1 MQIKLSP
8 HHIQTILSEAQAAA
22 KRLHRRLGPA
32 SPGQDDLCQDLL
44 IDLLRRLPAFD
55 PKRGSLGAFSGLI
68 LRNQASRIAMRTMKE
83 RRAQGGT
90 MLSLDAPLSQ
100 VDPRPMSEVLS
111 NRDGLGAW
119 HGQNVDA
126 RLATEHSIDT
136 GRALGCLSPR
146 DRAICAGLAHSS
158 VATLARRGFGSRSAL
173 YRRISNLR
181 FALALHGLGP
191 TWDETGRA

>member
-8 HHIQTILSEAQAAA
+8 QHIQTILSEAQAAA

-32 SPGQDDLCQDLL
+32 SPGQEDLCQDLL

-111 NRDGLGAW
+111 NQDGLGAW
-119 HGQNVDA
+119 QGQCVDA
-126 RLATEHSIDT
+126 RLVTEHSTDT
-136 GRALGCLSPR
+136 GRALGRLSPK
-146 DRAICAGLAHSS
+146 DRAICAGVAHSS
-158 VATLARRGFGSRSAL
+158 VATLARRGFGSRSSL
-173 YRRISNLR
+173 YRRIFNLR

-191 TWDETGRA
+191 AWDEVGRV